1 MLPWWGEEGALHGA
15 ATPSSWRLGSVGLTI
30 SQVTI
35 IQVFCMLKQEVVDLN
50 ESSES
55 EDREKDG
62 EMFRCQNY
70 RALKHVSLIGV

>member
-1 MLPWWGEEGALHGA
+1 MFF
-15 ATPSSWRLGSVGLTI
+15 I
-30 SQVTI
+30 
-35 IQVFCMLKQEVVDLN
+35 LKQEVVDLN

-70 RALKHVSLIGV
+70 RAFKKCIFNWIIIAL